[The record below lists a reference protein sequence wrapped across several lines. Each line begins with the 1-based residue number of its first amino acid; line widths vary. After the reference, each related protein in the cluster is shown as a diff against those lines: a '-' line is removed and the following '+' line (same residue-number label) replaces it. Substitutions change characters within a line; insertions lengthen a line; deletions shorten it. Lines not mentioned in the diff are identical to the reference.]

1 MRKKPLLAVALALGI
16 WQLAAVARA
25 QQDDLWPETQQPPQ
39 QEKTLWGRLSD
50 FGQSVF
56 GAPSASRPS
65 DNATRPAPQPVAAT
79 SPGNVP
85 AGQPPATASPGT
97 GQMTPGSRIA
107 GADLPDAPP
116 AEMPQGNSSG
126 RPDTPSDSPPA
137 SESWP
142 RYTSGDSAAVG
153 NAPQAN
159 PPVAAG
165 PSAPSTLSAPSTF
178 GWRPASSAPESSLH
192 ERLQGFRES
201 VFGDNSPKKAEV
213 ADPAPAAPPATSGDS
228 AGVPAGNQTPTLAPP
243 RPTPRRVVKLRRIR
257 RRPMRPHPPPPPKR
271 PNRWQAAG

>member
-25 QQDDLWPETQQPPQ
+25 QQDNLWPETQQPPQ

-97 GQMTPGSRIA
+97 GQMTPARGSPAPICPTRCLLRRCRRVIPA
-107 GADLPDAPP
+107 GVPTRRRTRLRRARVGRVTLREIPRPWAMRRKPIRRLRPGPP
-116 AEMPQGNSSG
+116 
-126 RPDTPSDSPPA
+126 RRRRC
-137 SESWP
+137 P
-142 RYTSGDSAAVG
+142 RRRRLGGA
-153 NAPQAN
+153 
-159 PPVAAG
+159 
-165 PSAPSTLSAPSTF
+165 
-178 GWRPASSAPESSLH
+178 ASSAPELSLH

-213 ADPAPAAPPATSGDS
+213 ADPAGRS
-228 AGVPAGNQTPTLAPP
+228 AGDERG
-243 RPTPRRVVKLRRIR
+243 
-257 RRPMRPHPPPPPKR
+257 
-271 PNRWQAAG
+271 